1 MSTSNNEDIEKLLD
15 NVGWQILYELQE
27 NARIPFTELGRRVG
41 LSSPAVAERVRRM
54 EEAGIIV
61 GYRAEVN
68 LAAVGL
74 GMMAIITIRK
84 QGARSHDLED
94 RARAMSEVL
103 ACHKV
108 TGAECYYM
116 RVAVRSVEHL
126 DKVIE
131 AFSLYGQVVTSV
143 VLNSPVKRRTIT
155 SDLVE

>member
-1 MSTSNNEDIEKLLD
+1 MSTSNAEGTEKLLD

-27 NARIPFTELGRRVG
+27 NARIAFTELGRRVG
-41 LSSPAVAERVRRM
+41 LSSPAVTERVRRM

-68 LAAVGL
+68 LTAVGL
-74 GMMAIITIRK
+74 SMMAIITVRK
-84 QGARSHDLED
+84 QGARSSDLED
-94 RARAMSEVL
+94 RARAMPEVL

-108 TGAECYYM
+108 TGVECYHM

-143 VLNSPVKRRTIT
+143 VLSSPVKRRTIT
-155 SDLVE
+155 PDSVE